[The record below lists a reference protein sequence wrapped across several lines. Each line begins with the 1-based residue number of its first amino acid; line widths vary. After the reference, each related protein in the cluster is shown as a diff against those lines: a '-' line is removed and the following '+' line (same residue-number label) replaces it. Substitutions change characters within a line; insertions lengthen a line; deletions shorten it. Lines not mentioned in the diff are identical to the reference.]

1 MAAKA
6 RKVHLIQAL
15 AGVQGGQPVRWR
27 AAHLRQP
34 AYELRVV
41 RRRGPLVLR
50 RAAHQPL
57 LASVRPGTPLAEVWE
72 LSVSRGVGLPEAV
85 RSSTLSLMEHVARVR
100 SPGPFIPTVSP
111 FLAGRTRQPNPS
123 IERTF

>member
-1 MAAKA
+1 MADN
-6 RKVHLIQAL
+6 
-15 AGVQGGQPVRWR
+15 QPRR
-27 AAHLRQP
+27 PGRSATD
-34 AYELRVV
+34 V
-41 RRRGPLVLR
+41 RRNRSYGLLVLR

-72 LSVSRGVGLPEAV
+72 LSVSRGVGLPEAF
-85 RSSTLSLMEHVARVR
+85 RSSTLSLMEYVARVR
-100 SPGPFIPTVSP
+100 SPGPFISTVSP